1 MVLLFSACDEQRA
14 AVADNVPDHTAT
26 FYLQHPLEAEM
37 VARLCT
43 QLDARNKKTLDAA
56 AYQEWLTSEDW
67 KRCEN
72 AIFVIDSRAIGTLF

>member
-1 MVLLFSACDEQRA
+1 
-14 AVADNVPDHTAT
+14 
-26 FYLQHPLEAEM
+26 M